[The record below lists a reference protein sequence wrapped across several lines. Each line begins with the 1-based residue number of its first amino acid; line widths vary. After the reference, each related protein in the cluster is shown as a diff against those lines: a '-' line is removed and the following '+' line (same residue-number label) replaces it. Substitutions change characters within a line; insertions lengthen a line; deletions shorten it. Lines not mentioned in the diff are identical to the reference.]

1 MSSFSF
7 DRLCKVFRWL
17 LSVNWLVLLGV
28 SSGCAV
34 SMFLLEM
41 VTLILYSEPSG
52 YIRAIWLYQECCGL
66 HDVWHL
72 GADIGIC

>member
-1 MSSFSF
+1 MNSFSF

-17 LSVNWLVLLGV
+17 LSVNRLVLLGV

-41 VTLILYSEPSG
+41 VF
-52 YIRAIWLYQECCGL
+52 WLYQECCGL

-72 GADIGIC
+72 GADVGIC

>member
-1 MSSFSF
+1 MNSFSF

-52 YIRAIWLYQECCGL
+52 YIRNVAGFMTF
-66 HDVWHL
+66 
-72 GADIGIC
+72 GILVSTAFY